1 MHTSLLQENIITA
14 LGLDELTVEEQS
26 AFLSEVGDVVFQTSL
41 VRLVSELSDEQQQ
54 ALEAYI
60 DTEPEPDVLLAH
72 LLEHYEMFPKIL
84 QEAVLEFKED
94 ALAVLE
100 KSQTEDV
107 AIAKE

>member
-14 LGLDELTVEEQS
+14 LGLDELSVEEQS
-26 AFLSEVGDVVFQTSL
+26 AFLSEVGDVIFQTSL
-41 VRLVSELSDEQQQ
+41 VRLVSELTEEQQQ

-60 DTEPEPDVLLAH
+60 DTEPEPDILLAH
-72 LLEHYEMFPKIL
+72 LLEHYESFKKIL

-100 KSQTEDV
+100 KKETEEIEV
-107 AIAKE
+107 AKE